1 MIRERGIGL
10 FDQLHA
16 MLANYRARAKAS
28 RICLSPFH
36 IEILRK
42 ERRDRIDAVDAHC
55 HYPQFWRGSFLQVLE
70 GGHHR
75 LVVSVGANHHWQP
88 AKAMRIEMFLRVGAR
103 QRAGEGWLDAV
114 GGQPTTGFL
123 AIIHRKRDLDQRIG
137 QRSEE
142 HTSELQSL
150 MRSSYAVF
158 CLKKNT

>member
-1 MIRERGIGL
+1 MYVCVCFFVL
-10 FDQLHA
+10 S
-16 MLANYRARAKAS
+16 S
-28 RICLSPFH
+28 RRRHTMCALVTGVQTCALPICPFH

-114 GGQPTTGFL
+114 GGQPDRKSTGL
-123 AIIHRKRDLDQRIG
+123 N
-137 QRSEE
+137 
-142 HTSELQSL
+142 
-150 MRSSYAVF
+150 SSH
-158 CLKKNT
+158 